1 MLDYKKI
8 VFLPLD
14 LPKLDIPYER
24 IYAKLP
30 NSIEDRYRNCNH
42 IPIIVDTPGSR
53 NKQEFLKY
61 TEESNDFPEII
72 EYLETYIKPFM
83 VNLPRAMIISTPP
96 GGKNKIHIDCSRKKF
111 DTLQLK
117 FRIVLHGSTDTLYFL
132 DKNKKQFA
140 PSIGNQP
147 FLMAGE
153 WPHGMD
159 NTSDY
164 YKFTLGLGAPWDCE
178 LNKPFTNLVERS
190 IKKYDC
196 VWNDFELPNNYE
208 RYFME

>member
-24 IYAKLP
+24 IHVK
-30 NSIEDRYRNCNH
+30 
-42 IPIIVDTPGSR
+42 
-53 NKQEFLKY
+53 
-61 TEESNDFPEII
+61 
-72 EYLETYIKPFM
+72 TYIKPFM

-132 DKNKKQFA
+132 DKDKKL
-140 PSIGNQP
+140 IV
-147 FLMAGE
+147 
-153 WPHGMD
+153 
-159 NTSDY
+159 T
-164 YKFTLGLGAPWDCE
+164 
-178 LNKPFTNLVERS
+178 
-190 IKKYDC
+190 II
-196 VWNDFELPNNYE
+196 
-208 RYFME
+208 